1 MEETKMKK
9 LIALLLA
16 LTMVLSLAACGGNTA
31 PETKEPDAPAAD
43 AGNSETPAADEFEL
57 APIKVGVLV
66 ADVSGEEALAFRAYY
81 EEYLAPHYNV
91 TLTYTEQLA
100 DAAAEKAAIEQFAAQ
115 GYNAII
121 SLSSS
126 DRAIQIETCAEY
138 GLYYAIASGMLDD
151 AQYETY
157 KTNEYFVGQIGPS
170 MATEFEA
177 GVAMG
182 EYYKAQ
188 GVKKVGLYGA
198 FCPNPMHVYRLAG
211 TLVGLGLTYN
221 GASEM
226 DAVAGQLFAGF
237 DLNAVAGDVEVVSY
251 IAGYTDTMW
260 DELGAAMG
268 QGIDAFISVGMATT
282 FFADM
287 LNGAGLPYSDIDSFT
302 SGNGKNIKEGRL
314 TYLAGKYASSVGPIF
329 AAVVNACNG
338 NPIRTPE
345 GYALSISQ
353 DYLVATDADSFDAY
367 YTVDQGDSPIINTE
381 LLDTIVG
388 ADVTYEQFVA
398 FVTEDR
404 A

>member
-1 MEETKMKK
+1 MKK

-16 LTMVLSLAACGGNTA
+16 LTMVLGLAACGGSGAPTA
-31 PETKEPDAPAAD
+31 EAPKQEAPAQDAPVQEA
-43 AGNSETPAADEFEL
+43 PAEEPAL

-91 TLTYTEQLA
+91 TLSYTEQLA

-115 GYNAII
+115 GYNAVI

-126 DRAIQIETCAEY
+126 DRATQIETCAEY
-138 GLYYAIASGMLDD
+138 GLYYAIASGMDEAL
-151 AQYETY
+151 YETY
-157 KTNEYFVGQIGPS
+157 KDNEYFVGQIGPS

-188 GVKKVGLYGA
+188 GVKKIGIYGA

-211 TLVGLGLTYN
+211 TLVGLGLSYN
-221 GASEM
+221 GAAEM
-226 DAVAGQLFAGF
+226 EAVAGQLFAGF
-237 DLNAVAGDVEVVSY
+237 DLNAVSGDIEVVSY

-260 DELGAAMG
+260 DELGAALG

-287 LNGAGLPYSDIDSFT
+287 LNGAGVAYSDIDSFT
-302 SGNGKNIKEGRL
+302 SGNGKNITEGSL

-338 NPIRTPE
+338 NAIRTPE

-353 DYLVATDADSFDAY
+353 DYLVAIDAASFEAY
-367 YTVDQGDSPIINTE
+367 YTADQGETPIINTD

-388 ADVTYEQFVA
+388 SGVTYEQFVS
-398 FVTEDR
+398 FVEEDR

>member
-1 MEETKMKK
+1 MKK

-16 LTMVLSLAACGGNTA
+16 LTMVLSLTACGGSAA
-31 PETKEPDAPAAD
+31 PETKAPEASAADAPAVEA
-43 AGNSETPAADEFEL
+43 PAAEEFTL

-81 EEYLAPHYNV
+81 ENHLASHYNV

-170 MATEFEA
+170 LATEYEA

-188 GVKKVGLYGA
+188 GDKKVGLYGA

-226 DAVAGQLFAGF
+226 EAIAGQLFAGF
-237 DLNAVAGDVEVVSY
+237 DLAAVAGDIEVVSY
-251 IAGYTDTMW
+251 IAGYTDTM
-260 DELGAAMG
+260 
-268 QGIDAFISVGMATT
+268 
-282 FFADM
+282 
-287 LNGAGLPYSDIDSFT
+287 
-302 SGNGKNIKEGRL
+302 
-314 TYLAGKYASSVGPIF
+314 
-329 AAVVNACNG
+329 
-338 NPIRTPE
+338 
-345 GYALSISQ
+345 
-353 DYLVATDADSFDAY
+353 
-367 YTVDQGDSPIINTE
+367 
-381 LLDTIVG
+381 
-388 ADVTYEQFVA
+388 
-398 FVTEDR
+398 
-404 A
+404 

>member
-1 MEETKMKK
+1 MKK

-16 LTMVLSLAACGGNTA
+16 LCMVLSLAACGGNPA
-31 PETKEPDAPAAD
+31 PETEGSTPVAD
-43 AGNSETPAADEFEL
+43 ATQSGDNKTDEVTL

-91 TLTYTEQLA
+91 TLSYTEQLA

-115 GYNAII
+115 GYNAVI

-126 DRAIQIETCAEY
+126 DRATQIETSAEY
-138 GLYYAIASGMLDD
+138 GMYYAIASGMDEAL
-151 AQYETY
+151 YETY
-157 KTNEYFVGQIGPS
+157 KDNEFFVGQIGPS
-170 MATEFEA
+170 MTTEFEA

-188 GVKKVGLYGA
+188 GVKKIGLYGA

-221 GASEM
+221 GASDME
-226 DAVAGQLFAGF
+226 AVAGQLFAGF
-237 DLNAVAGDVEVVSY
+237 DLNAVAGDIEVVSY

-287 LNGAGLPYSDIDSFT
+287 LNGAALPYSDIDSFT
-302 SGNGKNIKEGRL
+302 SGNGKNIKEGSL

-353 DYLVATDADSFDAY
+353 DYLVATDAASFDAY
-367 YTVDQGDSPIINTE
+367 YTADQGDTPIISTE

-388 ADVTYEQFVA
+388 ADVTYDAFVA
-398 FVTEDR
+398 FVEEDR